1 MLIIPLILQ
10 NGAVRA
16 GKTVDNV
23 YAFAHEL
30 KTTPDK
36 IHLATGSTSANAKL
50 NIGDANGF
58 GLEYIFRGQSH
69 WGKFKGNECLYI
81 KGPDTNYRQKI
92 VIFAGAAKEDSYKKI
107 RGNSYGM
114 WIGTEINLHHD
125 NTIKEAFNRQLAAKR
140 RKIFWDLNP
149 DNPNAD
155 IYTKYIDLY
164 AKKHKDGTLLG
175 GYNYQHFTIFDNVN
189 IPDLRKQ
196 EIISQYDQNSIWY
209 LRDILGKRCIAEG
222 LCYRKFANKPIAY
235 RISREEAKQ
244 KISQIIIGVDFGGS
258 GSGHAFVATGISRDY
273 RDVIG
278 LASERHFGD
287 IDPNKLGDLFVDFVL
302 KVINLYGMP
311 DICYADSAEQTLIRG
326 LRTSIMNKN
335 ISLIIDN
342 AWKSEINER
351 IRATNRLMGQM
362 RIYLTDDCESLD
374 TAFCTA
380 VWNPK
385 ILTKD
390 ERLDDGTSDIDSL
403 DAFEYTIERSIELL
417 ILTEV

>member
-1 MLIIPLILQ
+1 M
-10 NGAVRA
+10 
-16 GKTVDNV
+16 
-23 YAFAHEL
+23 H
-30 KTTPDK
+30 
-36 IHLATGSTSANAKL
+36 
-50 NIGDANGF
+50 
-58 GLEYIFRGQSH
+58 
-69 WGKFKGNECLYI
+69 
-81 KGPDTNYRQKI
+81 
-92 VIFAGAAKEDSYKKI
+92 GAAKEDSYKKI

-114 WIGTEINLHHD
+114 WIATEINLHHD

-149 DNPNAD
+149 DNPNSP
-155 IYTKYIDLY
+155 IYVKYIDNY
-164 AKKHKDGTLLG
+164 AKKHKAGTLLG

-189 IPDLRKQ
+189 IPDIRKQ

-222 LCYRKFANKPIAY
+222 LCYRNFADNPLKY
-235 RISREEAKQ
+235 RISREEAKA
-244 KISQIIIGVDFGGS
+244 KISQIIISVDFGGN
-258 GSGHAFVATGISRDY
+258 GSGHAFVATGISRDF
-273 RDVIG
+273 RDVVA

-302 KVINLYGMP
+302 KIINVYGMP

-326 LRTSIMNKN
+326 LRTSLMKAN
-335 ISLIIDN
+335 INLAIDN
-342 AWKSEINER
+342 AWKTEINER

-362 RIYLTDDCESLD
+362 RLYLTEDCETLE

-385 ILTKD
+385 ELTKD

-403 DAFEYTIERSIELL
+403 DAFEYTIERYIELL